1 MKTEIVRNDDK
12 EIETT
17 TDNHVELDRAIQRTA
32 FSADSCSDDE
42 VRGLLLEHLNHLLK
56 LERGLLQP
64 SIAIDTTRH

>member
-17 TDNHVELDRAIQRTA
+17 TDNHVELDRAISRTA
-32 FSADSCSDDE
+32 LNANMSDDE
-42 VRGLLLEHLNHLLK
+42 EVRGKLLEHLDFLLK

-64 SIAIDTTRH
+64 VHIIDTRH